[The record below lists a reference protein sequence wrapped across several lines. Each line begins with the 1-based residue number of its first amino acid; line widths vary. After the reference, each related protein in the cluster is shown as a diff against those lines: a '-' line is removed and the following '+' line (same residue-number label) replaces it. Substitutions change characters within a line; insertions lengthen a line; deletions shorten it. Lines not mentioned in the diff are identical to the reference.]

1 MDAKRKYKILI
12 IEDDSIV
19 LANLGYIFELED
31 YNVVKAVNGIDGL
44 DKATTEQPDLIVCDI
59 SMPGMDGYQ
68 VLEKLKSNPE
78 TFSIPFIFLTARV
91 DKADQRLGMQMGAD
105 DYITKPFEAD
115 DILNAIQSRLQ
126 KYENQRKTYESRIDS
141 IKNVVS
147 TTLPHEL
154 RSPLNSILGF
164 TQIMKSNFRE
174 LTEDDIMIMLNNI
187 ENAGK
192 RILRLIVNYLFFNR
206 LMHQPDTFV
215 IKDQG
220 VLSTSMY
227 INTKSMEIAKN
238 YMRESDLKLDVENAS
253 VRLPDECFLK
263 LVEEITDNA
272 FKFSQPGSEINVTG
286 KKIDN
291 LYYLTV
297 ANFGV
302 EFTSEQFSQI
312 SAFVQFDRI
321 KYEQQGSGMGL
332 AIVQKILNLFA
343 GKLEMYSSQDSKT
356 VVVAVIPM

>member
-1 MDAKRKYKILI
+1 MENKRQYKILI

-31 YNVVKAVNGIDGL
+31 YIVIKAINGIDGL
-44 DKATTEQPDLIVCDI
+44 EKASSENPDLIVCDI

-68 VLEKLKSNPE
+68 VLEKLKANPD

-115 DILNAIQSRLQ
+115 DILRAIETRLE
-126 KYENQRKTYESRIDS
+126 KYENQRKIYESKLDDL
-141 IKNVVS
+141 KNVVS

-164 TQIMKSNFRE
+164 TQIMKSNFKE
-174 LTEDDIMIMLNNI
+174 LAEDDVIIMLNNI

-206 LMHQPDTFV
+206 LTHQPDSFF
-215 IKDQG
+215 IKDHG
-220 VLSTSMY
+220 VTSTAMY

-238 YMRESDLKLDVENAS
+238 YKRESDLKLDIENAS
-253 VRLPDECFLK
+253 VRLPDDCFIK
-263 LVEEITDNA
+263 LIEEIIDNA
-272 FKFSQPGSEINVTG
+272 FKFSQSNSDVNVTG
-286 KKIDN
+286 KIIDN
-291 LYYLTV
+291 KYYFTV
-297 ANFGV
+297 SDLGV
-302 EFTSEQFSQI
+302 EFTTEQFNQV
-312 SAFVQFDRI
+312 SAFVQFDRMR
-321 KYEQQGSGMGL
+321 YEQQGAGMGL
-332 AIVQKILNLFA
+332 AIVQKILNIFG
-343 GKLEMYSSQDSKT
+343 GKLEMYSSQESKT
-356 VVVAVIPM
+356 VVTAVIPI